1 MADSV
6 EPIRYAVPP
15 GRLIRKELAARGWSQ
30 QMLATKMKRPYQAV
44 NEIIN
49 ERKAITAD
57 TAIDLGKA
65 FGTSAKFWM
74 NLQTAYDLYR
84 EATRRN
90 EKATSVA
97 GRTGDRSD

>member
-1 MADSV
+1 MANEV

-30 QMLATKMKRPYQAV
+30 QKLAAKMKRPYQAV

-57 TAIDLGKA
+57 TAIDLGRA
-65 FGTSAKFWM
+65 FGTSAKLWM
-74 NLQTAYDLYR
+74 NLQAAYELYQ
-84 EATRRN
+84 AAARRK
-90 EKATSVA
+90 ERVKSV
-97 GRTGDRSD
+97 R